1 MNDEEPRL
9 VYYTGDERCSPDR
22 LGIISERM
30 VGNRGPR
37 QTASPAEMQ
46 RVMDEVMEELR
57 IVDEAQPKVRPV
69 IIVGGGS
76 MPTFDQYQPLLMDK
90 GVKPGKSLGPRN
102 LDNGVPK
109 RRKKGR

>member
-9 VYYTGDERCSPDR
+9 VYYSGDERRSPDR

-30 VGNRGPR
+30 VGNRGP
-37 QTASPAEMQ
+37 QQATSPAEMQ
-46 RVMDEVMEELR
+46 RVMEELG
-57 IVDEAQPKVRPV
+57 IIDETQPKVRPV
-69 IIVGGGS
+69 IIIGGGA

-90 GVKPGKSLGPRN
+90 GLKPGLSLGPRN